1 MDLTED
7 ISSWRVLAVD
17 DEPDNLDLI
26 VDLLRFSGAEATRA
40 ENGEQALA
48 RVEDF
53 HPNIILLDL
62 AMPDLDGWEV
72 HRQLRSDAKYDPVVI
87 IALTA
92 MAMPEDAE
100 RVHAAGFDSYVTK
113 PFRVKALL
121 ATLSE
126 CIRNHAQR
134 ESGTSSLSPTKNH
147 SHA

>member
-1 MDLTED
+1 MDLKED
-7 ISSWRVLAVD
+7 IATWRVLAVD

-40 ENGEQALA
+40 EDGEQALA

-53 HPNIILLDL
+53 QPNIILLDL

-72 HRQLRSDAKYDPVVI
+72 HRRLRSDTKHDPIVI

-92 MAMPEDAE
+92 LAMPEDAE
-100 RVHAAGFDSYVTK
+100 RVRAAGFDSYVTK

-121 ATLSE
+121 ATLTE
-126 CIRNHAQR
+126 CIRSHAQR
-134 ESGTSSLSPTKNH
+134 QSGTTSLSPTKE
-147 SHA
+147 S